1 MDRETAAAR
10 FSELGC
16 TTRLRAVRHLVIN
29 REQGLAVGE
38 LQRILEV
45 PPSTL
50 SHHLAQLVNA
60 GLVTQTREGRMIRC
74 QADYAAMQ
82 ALLGYLTEECCADEN
97 GCC

>member
-50 SHHLAQLVNA
+50 SHHLSRLVRA
-60 GLVTQTREGRMIRC
+60 GLIRQERNGRVLQCYLNRRNAFLFLFQVII
-74 QADYAAMQ
+74 QAK
-82 ALLGYLTEECCADEN
+82 
-97 GCC
+97 